1 MGRLNAGIIQVTP
14 FQQNCTILY
23 DEDTKAG
30 VIVDPGGD
38 VDILERAIKEN
49 GFNIEAIWL
58 RVSVEA
64 SRPKPVEAPLKISA
78 ARASVAKLPVT
89 GTPNRVTAIRHISR
103 KFSMAST
110 T

>member
-1 MGRLNAGIIQVTP
+1 MARPTP
-14 FQQNCTILY
+14 SS
-23 DEDTKAG
+23 EDTGSTRPANCVVG
-30 VIVDPGGD
+30 ISVPIST
-38 VDILERAIKEN
+38 R
-49 GFNIEAIWL
+49 NIEAIWL